1 MCDDDIAHALGRL
14 LGSGD
19 EIWIRL
25 VARMVDP
32 HRKVRREPI
41 AEELGITRAAVE
53 GRRTRLMKKIGLVS
67 VVSLVRFAIE
77 VERDLDIRETV
88 QNSVV

>member
-1 MCDDDIAHALGRL
+1 MQRL
-14 LGSGD
+14 
-19 EIWIRL
+19 
-25 VARMVDP
+25 ARG
-32 HRKVRREPI
+32 KNNREI

-77 VERDLDIRETV
+77 VERDVETREVT
-88 QNSVV
+88 QSSLA